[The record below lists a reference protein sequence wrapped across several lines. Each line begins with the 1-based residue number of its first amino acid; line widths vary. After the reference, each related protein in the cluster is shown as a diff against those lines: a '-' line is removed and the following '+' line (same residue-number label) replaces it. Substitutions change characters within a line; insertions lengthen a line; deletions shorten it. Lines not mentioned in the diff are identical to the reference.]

1 MSTRRARS
9 TSHNHGARLW
19 RGVARPVGLV
29 IGVVSIAMLLTAGVG
44 LLMDSPEGALTMV
57 MSAGIVG
64 ALAVLLLSVG
74 TRVKGAMLGRRE
86 ALLIVAVSWALTS
99 LMGGIPFII
108 GAEFSVADAIFEGTS
123 GFTTTGAT
131 IMTHIEGQLDP
142 ALHFWRV
149 LMHWLGGMGIV
160 VLFVAVFPALGV
172 GGRHLFFVE
181 AAGPKSKG
189 LSPRIRE
196 RSSVLWRVY
205 LTITLVEVAVLM
217 LVGLDLFQASVH
229 ALSTMGTGGFSTL
242 NTSVSGFNNPGV
254 EWVILFFMLLAGTN
268 FMLYAEALKR
278 GPKVFW
284 EHTETRVYLMVFG
297 LVSVACAWMIW
308 PEKTSVEETI
318 RDASFQVAA
327 IMTTTGF
334 GTDDFEVWP
343 SFAKLL
349 LVGLFFLGGCSG
361 STAGGMKIF
370 RIMVLIKAAFAEIRR
385 SFRPHLIT
393 PVRLGRTVISSD
405 SVREVFAFSAM
416 FAFTVLAGGVVVALL
431 DNVDGT
437 TSMMASL
444 SCVANVGPGL
454 GLVGPTDNFAFFS
467 PETKVFLSGLMILG
481 RLEILTVAALFLP
494 SFWRK

>member
-1 MSTRRARS
+1 MTTRRKSKSA
-9 TSHNHGARLW
+9 HAHGSKLW
-19 RGVARPVGLV
+19 RRVARPVGLV
-29 IGVVSIAMLLTAGVG
+29 IGVVSITMLLTAGVG
-44 LLMDSPEGALTMV
+44 IAMDSPDGALTMV

-64 ALAVLLLSVG
+64 VLAVLLLLFGQKLEGSS
-74 TRVKGAMLGRRE
+74 LGRRE
-86 ALLIVAVSWALTS
+86 ALLIVALAWATTGIV
-99 LMGGIPFII
+99 GGIPFVI
-108 GAEFSVADAIFEGTS
+108 GADFSIADAIFEGTS

-131 IMTHIEGQLDP
+131 IMTSIEGELDP

-196 RSSVLWRVY
+196 RSSILWKIY
-205 LTITLVEVAVLM
+205 LSITLIEVLVLM

-242 NTSVSGFNNPGV
+242 NNSISGFNNPAA

-284 EHTETRVYLMVFG
+284 QHTETRVYFLTFG
-297 LVSVACAWMIW
+297 LISIACAWMIW
-308 PEKTSVEETI
+308 PGKAGVEEAV
-318 RDASFQVAA
+318 RDSTFQVAA
-327 IMTTTGF
+327 VMTTTGF
-334 GTDDFEVWP
+334 GTDDYEMWP

-370 RIMVLIKAAFAEIRR
+370 RIMVLIKAAFAEMRR
-385 SFRPHLIT
+385 SFRPHLIS
-393 PVRLGRTVISSD
+393 PVRIGRSVVSNEA
-405 SVREVFAFSAM
+405 VREVFAFSAM
-416 FAFTVLAGGVVVALL
+416 FAFTVLIGGITIALL
-431 DNVDGT
+431 DGADGT

-444 SCVANVGPGL
+444 ACVANVGPGL
-454 GLVGPTDNFAFFS
+454 GLVGPTDNFGFFS
-467 PETKVFLSGLMILG
+467 PESKVVLSALMILG

>member
-1 MSTRRARS
+1 MKPYRKK
-9 TSHNHGARLW
+9 NPKKGQGLLLW
-19 RGVARPVGLV
+19 RKVARPVGLV
-29 IGVVSIAMLLTAGVG
+29 IGVVSLAMLLTAIVG
-44 LLMDSPEGALTMV
+44 MLMDSPEGTKTLI
-57 MSAGIVG
+57 MSAGIAG
-64 ALAVLLLSVG
+64 GLAILLLSIG
-74 TRVKGAMLGRRE
+74 VKVEGASLGRRE
-86 ALLIVAVSWALTS
+86 ALLIVAVSWVLTS
-99 LMGGIPFII
+99 IVGGIPFII
-108 GAEFSVADAIFEGTS
+108 GANFSIADAIFEGTS

-131 IMTHIEGQLDP
+131 IMTSIEGQLDP

-149 LMHWLGGMGIV
+149 FMHWLGGMGIV

-196 RSSVLWRVY
+196 RSSILWKVY

-217 LVGLDLFQASVH
+217 FVGLDLFQASVH
-229 ALSTMGTGGFSTL
+229 SLSTMGTGGFSTL
-242 NTSVSGFNNPGV
+242 NTSVAGFNDPAV
-254 EWVILFFMLLAGTN
+254 EWIILVFMLLAGTN
-268 FMLYAEALKR
+268 FMLYAEAIKR

-284 EHTETRVYLMVFG
+284 QHTETRVYLMVFG

-308 PEKTSVEETI
+308 PDKAGAEEAL
-318 RDASFQVAA
+318 RDSTFQVAA
-327 IMTTTGF
+327 VMTTTGF

-370 RIMVLIKAAFAEIRR
+370 RILVLIKAAFAEIRR

-393 PVRLGRTVISSD
+393 PVRVGRSVISNE

-416 FAFTVLAGGVVVALL
+416 FAFTVLAGGIAVALI
-431 DNVDGT
+431 DGVDGT

-454 GLVGPTDNFAFFS
+454 GLIGPTENYGFFS
-467 PETKVFLSGLMILG
+467 PATKVLLSGLMILG
-481 RLEILTVAALFLP
+481 RLEILTIAALFLP

>member
-1 MSTRRARS
+1 MKPFRKK
-9 TSHNHGARLW
+9 NPKNIHGILLW
-19 RGVARPVGLV
+19 RSVARPVGLV
-29 IGVVSIAMLLTAGVG
+29 IGVVSLAMLLTAGVG
-44 LLMDSPEGALTMV
+44 VLMDSPEGTRTLIK
-57 MSAGIVG
+57 SAAIVG
-64 ALAVLLLSVG
+64 FLAILLLSIG
-74 TRVKGAMLGRRE
+74 TKVEGSSLGRRE
-86 ALLIVAVSWALTS
+86 ALLIVAVSWVLTS
-99 LMGGIPFII
+99 ILGGIPFMI
-108 GAEFSVADAIFEGTS
+108 GADFSMADAIFEGTS

-131 IMTHIEGQLDP
+131 IMTSIEGQLDP

-149 LMHWLGGMGIV
+149 FMHWLGGMGIV

-196 RSSVLWRVY
+196 RSSILWKVY

-217 LVGLDLFQASVH
+217 LVGLDLFQATVH
-229 ALSTMGTGGFSTL
+229 SLSTMGTGGFSTL
-242 NTSVSGFNNPGV
+242 NNSVAGFNNPAV
-254 EWVILFFMLLAGTN
+254 EWIILLFMLLAGTN
-268 FMLYAEALKR
+268 FMLYAEAIKR

-284 EHTETRVYLMVFG
+284 QHTETRVYLMVFG
-297 LVSVACAWMIW
+297 LVSIACAWMIW
-308 PEKTSVEETI
+308 PDKSGVEEAL
-318 RDASFQVAA
+318 RDSTFQVAA
-327 IMTTTGF
+327 VMTTTGF

-370 RIMVLIKAAFAEIRR
+370 RILVLIKAAFAEIRR

-393 PVRLGRTVISSD
+393 PVRMGRTVISNE

-416 FAFTVLAGGVVVALL
+416 FAFTVLAGGIAVALI
-431 DNVDGT
+431 DGFDGT

-454 GLVGPTDNFAFFS
+454 GLVGPTDNYGFFS
-467 PETKVFLSGLMILG
+467 PATKLLLSGLMILG